1 LLTEDSWGSK
11 SEIPARNPKWKCR
24 WKSPSKCD
32 SPTRRNV
39 TSPNRQQSE
48 PFLLE
53 ERAVIDLKGKGQVKT
68 WFLGCRSADIVTM
81 TAARKRRSK

>member
-1 LLTEDSWGSK
+1 LLREDRRRSK
-11 SEIPARNPKWKCR
+11 SEIPDRNPKQKCG

-32 SPTRRNV
+32 SPTTRNV

-53 ERAVIDLKGKGQVKT
+53 ERGVIDFKGKGQVKT
-68 WFLGCRSADIVTM
+68 WFLGCRSA
-81 TAARKRRSK
+81 K